1 MAKKRKKKARDMT
14 TEEAIRVL
22 FPDDVVDRIKRAL
35 ADDDDDEKGDDDRKK
50 KRKKKKKDGE

>member
-22 FPDDVVDRIKRAL
+22 FPPRVVERIKRAL
-35 ADDDDDEKGDDDRKK
+35 SDDEDEEEKNGGKPK
-50 KRKKKKKDGE
+50 KRKKSKD